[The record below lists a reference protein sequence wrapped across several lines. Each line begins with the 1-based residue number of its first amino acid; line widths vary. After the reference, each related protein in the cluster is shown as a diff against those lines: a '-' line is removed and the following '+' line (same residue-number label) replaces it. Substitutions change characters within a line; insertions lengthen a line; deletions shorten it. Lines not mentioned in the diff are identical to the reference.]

1 MIQDQINLSNNIQP
15 LRLRCYIC
23 NETGHL
29 MNNCNKLHFI
39 PDSEKIIK
47 VNDFSYPQERNCS
60 YKRVKTKKSKTLHKL
75 HQPQAQV
82 SSIKLKSIEIEDE
95 SSNEEESL
103 DDEREES
110 QKISDPKIEL
120 NAISESCERKS
131 IFFEKKEERF
141 NKPNIPLQGPGQFSD
156 FMNNSISK
164 PIQLLQSSSD
174 KAGSLENSPNNK
186 KSIGEKKLICE
197 KKNSTIEASTLS
209 NNDILNFERMQ
220 NFKTYFPE
228 NNFKEIITLQNEK
241 NIGSRINSRINR
253 RKQTEISRLS
263 QYTIRSILLYE
274 AVKNKNIEYKRKK
287 TKNLVDLRKAKE
299 KKEVTLVIPSN
310 ERNET
315 LSPLQPK
322 MDSEENNLEKALN
335 LSKRKKK
342 FSLLDL
348 VQAVIKMQKA
358 KKGRLKWVM
367 ALRRTLRDSVQKAKK
382 FFHEILKK

>member
-228 NNFKEIITLQNEK
+228 NNFKEIIMNYNEK
-241 NIGSRINSRINR
+241 NLCGIINDY
-253 RKQTEISRLS
+253 KQNEIFRLS
-263 QYTIRSILLYE
+263 QYTIRPVLTYQSMR
-274 AVKNKNIEYKRKK
+274 NKNNCYKR
-287 TKNLVDLRKAKE
+287 TKMKNFGSFRR
-299 KKEVTLVIPSN
+299 KKEVSISIQTE
-310 ERNET
+310 ERNDT
-315 LSPLQPK
+315 LIPLR
-322 MDSEENNLEKALN
+322 EKREVEGKNMEKIYLN
-335 LSKRKKK
+335 EAKRKKK
-342 FSLLDL
+342 FSFLDL
-348 VQAVIKMQKA
+348 VQAVIKVQKA
-358 KKGRLKWVM
+358 KKGRLKWLM
-367 ALRRTLRDSVQKAKK
+367 AFQRK
-382 FFHEILKK
+382 FKESINKTKMLFKEVLKN